1 MTNYQDKRNDS
12 KLAPRGGKR
21 RHGGGTIIGFIL
33 GLIVGLGIALGVA
46 MTIQK
51 IPVPFLNK
59 LGKPDKVPD
68 LTPAQAADPNK
79 PLYGNKEPAKE
90 AAKDFVKEGE
100 SAADAGKAKP
110 AVKPVEAGKPVDA
123 KDTKLGAAKPD
134 LASDEKWIY
143 YLQAGAFRD
152 QVDADSTKA
161 RLALVGFEAAI
172 SERSSESGMLYRVRI
187 GPFNQVETM
196 NRARTKLSDN
206 GMDVAV
212 IKIAK

>member
-1 MTNYQDKRNDS
+1 MKNYQDKR
-12 KLAPRGGKR
+12 GQ
-21 RHGGGTIIGFIL
+21 GGGTVIGFIL

-46 MTIQK
+46 VTIQK
-51 IPVPFLNK
+51 IPVPYLNK
-59 LGKPDKVPD
+59 LGKPDKAPE

-79 PLYGNKEPAKE
+79 PLYGNKEAVKE
-90 AAKDFVKEGE
+90 AAKDFAKEGDAAQAE
-100 SAADAGKAKP
+100 AGKDKVKPADAVRPADAAKP
-110 AVKPVEAGKPVDA
+110 AEA
-123 KDTKLGAAKPD
+123 KDLKTVAAKPPE
-134 LASDEKWIY
+134 AGPADEKWIY

-161 RLALVGFEAAI
+161 RLALAGFEASI

-187 GPFNQVETM
+187 GPFNQVEAM
-196 NRARTKLSDN
+196 NRARAKLSDS